1 MLENV
6 KPQSQSHLPS
16 RTYQQFLP
24 YQHHHHR
31 PFPSQPPPLSPAASW
46 STLGL
51 SNNQFFRMVNGNISG
66 YNIGMW
72 NCRRGLIDGGKRASH
87 KKVEV
92 LDFLQKHKLHMLC
105 LIEAGLHGEASRHRR
120 VNPLATK
127 DIHTILGIPG
137 YKLLLPSSW
146 QAHGQARLLV
156 IAREELQV
164 KIRDQGVQ
172 SPNL

>member
-1 MLENV
+1 
-6 KPQSQSHLPS
+6 
-16 RTYQQFLP
+16 
-24 YQHHHHR
+24 
-31 PFPSQPPPLSPAASW
+31 
-46 STLGL
+46 
-51 SNNQFFRMVNGNISG
+51 
-66 YNIGMW
+66 MW

-146 QAHGQARLLV
+146 QAHGQSRLLV

-164 KIRDQGVQ
+164 KIRAQGVQ
-172 SPNL
+172 NPNLWDQLD